1 MKFVYSAFILCC
13 ILSSTTIL
21 AQSDTS
27 GVITYLEKI
36 EFQIDLPQD
45 STQPPMPFAF
55 PKEITNYFD
64 LKFFGSKTLY
74 SANDSLNNLAERKR
88 HQKREEGGGFMIK
101 MDSGEDEHITY
112 TDYAAN
118 EVIDQV
124 NFMTRLFLVQSTPTS
139 PKWKIT
145 GQQKKIKEY
154 LVLEATSVI
163 DSAVVRAWFCPTIP
177 AKIGPR
183 SLTGL
188 PGAILEVYFEGDKVT
203 YTAEEI
209 TLKPIQPS
217 EIIKPKKGKKVT
229 QKEFNEIV
237 EEKTKEM
244 EAQFGGGPGG
254 GKPVM
259 ITIRH

>member
-1 MKFVYSAFILCC
+1 MKQFILLLAC
-13 ILSSTTIL
+13 LGVNGLTTYS
-21 AQSDTS
+21 QTDTS

-64 LKFFGSKTLY
+64 LKFLGAKTLY
-74 SANDSLNNLAERKR
+74 TVNDSLNNLAE
-88 HQKREEGGGFMIK
+88 QKRRQKRDDGGGFMIK
-101 MDSGEDEHITY
+101 MDSGEEEQITY
-112 TDYAAN
+112 TDYASN
-118 EVIDQV
+118 EVVDQV

-154 LVLEATSVI
+154 LVMEATAII
-163 DSAVVRAWFCPTIP
+163 DSAVVRAWFCPMIP

-188 PGAILEVYFEGDKVT
+188 PGAILEVYFEGDKTT

-209 TLKPIQPS
+209 KLKPIQPS
-217 EIIKPKKGKKVT
+217 EITKPKKGKKVS
-229 QKEFNEIV
+229 QKEFDKIV

-244 EAQFGGGPGG
+244 EAQYGGGPG

>member
-1 MKFVYSAFILCC
+1 MKQKWLLLISIL
-13 ILSSTTIL
+13 IISLQSFT
-21 AQSDTS
+21 QSDTS

-55 PKEITNYFD
+55 PKEITRYVD
-64 LKFFGSKTLY
+64 LKFSGSKTLY
-74 SANDSLNNLAERKR
+74 TANDSLNNIAEKQRHRK
-88 HQKREEGGGFMIK
+88 HEEGGGGMIIR
-101 MDSGEDEHITY
+101 MDSGEEEQITY

-118 EVIDQV
+118 EVVDQV

-145 GQQKKIKEY
+145 GQQKKIKDY
-154 LVLEATSVI
+154 IVMEATTVI

-188 PGAILEVYFEGDKVT
+188 PGAMLEVVFEKDKITYVAESVT
-203 YTAEEI
+203 LRPMNKGEI
-209 TLKPIQPS
+209 V
-217 EIIKPKKGKKVT
+217 KPKKGKKVS
-229 QKEFNEIV
+229 QKEFDEIV
-237 EEKTKEM
+237 EEKNKEM
-244 EAQFGGGPGG
+244 EAQYGGGPG